1 MNIGILIPELG
12 GGGAERASQ
21 ILGNYFIEGGNR
33 VFYFLLDTNVKQEY
47 LVRGEIIQ
55 TNIKSC
61 MSKDISDIQRL
72 FWLFKSSLQMRRLK
86 HQYHIDVAIS
96 FMEEFNYINVL
107 SKGREAVITR
117 VCTKIGRASCRER
130 V

>member
-55 TNIKSC
+55 TNIKRY
-61 MSKDISDIQRL
+61 QRY
-72 FWLFKSSLQMRRLK
+72 S
-86 HQYHIDVAIS
+86 
-96 FMEEFNYINVL
+96 ETVL
-107 SKGREAVITR
+107 AL
-117 VCTKIGRASCRER
+117 
-130 V
+130 

>member
-47 LVRGEIIQ
+47 LVQIC
-55 TNIKSC
+55 K
-61 MSKDISDIQRL
+61 
-72 FWLFKSSLQMRRLK
+72 
-86 HQYHIDVAIS
+86 
-96 FMEEFNYINVL
+96 
-107 SKGREAVITR
+107 
-117 VCTKIGRASCRER
+117 
-130 V
+130 